1 MKRVVCIGEC
11 MMELSHVD
19 ARTLRLGFAGDTY
32 NTAVYLRRAASELRL
47 DVEVGYLTG
56 LGADRYSDSMRAEW
70 RDESIVDRSITVHG
84 RLPGLYAIHTDDSG
98 ERHFEYWREQSAA
111 RELFARA
118 DTFRDLDAD
127 VVHLSGITLQLLSRS
142 ALAALF
148 ERLQVLR
155 RNGAWMSVDTN
166 YRARGWSSPA
176 EAAAAIDGA
185 CALADV
191 VLASSDDE
199 RQLHGERSPRETIA
213 RLSSLGAREV
223 IVRDGAYGAY
233 LGAEGGVMRI
243 PALAVEHVVDTT
255 AAGDAFA
262 GGYLAGRLAG
272 REPESA
278 AALGNAMAAAVIQ
291 HPGAITPRG
300 LQLVSEPLPAG
311 QPTAPTDKSR
321 GE

>member
-1 MKRVVCIGEC
+1 MKRVLCVGEC
-11 MMELSHVD
+11 MIELSHID

-32 NTAVYLRRAASELRL
+32 NTAVYLRRAATELGL
-47 DVEVGYLTG
+47 DIEVGYLTG
-56 LGADRYSDSMRAEW
+56 LGTDRYSESMRADW
-70 RDESIVDRSITVHG
+70 RDESIADRSVTVQE
-84 RLPGLYAIHTDDSG
+84 RLPAVYAIHTDDEG
-98 ERHFEYWREQSAA
+98 ERHFEYWRAQSAA
-111 RELFARA
+111 RALFARA

-127 VVHLSGITLQLLSRS
+127 VVHLSGITLQLLSYS
-142 ALAALF
+142 ALEALF

-155 RNGAWMSVDTN
+155 CNGAWVSVDTN

-199 RQLHGERSPRETIA
+199 RLLHGERSPRETIA

-223 IVRDGAYGAY
+223 VVRNGADGAY
-233 LGAEGGVMRI
+233 LGAECGVMRI
-243 PALAVEHVVDTT
+243 TALPVEQVVDTT

-272 REPESA
+272 REPVSA

-300 LQLVSEPLPAG
+300 LQLVPEPLRAD
-311 QPTAPTDKSR
+311 QSTALTDNA
-321 GE
+321 